1 MGDSYVAEAL
11 GWLGAN
17 QVADGGP
24 RPGTG
29 RPVVLVADDNAD
41 MRLQL
46 QRILSAHYDV
56 LTAAD
61 GEAALEVARGVEP
74 ALIVTDVMM
83 PKLDGFG
90 LVNALRQ
97 DADLAMIPVVMLSAR
112 AGIEAAGEALLA
124 GAEDYLIKPFRSRD
138 LLTRVA
144 ARLDAAARTRSW
156 HDEEVGAAG
165 RAAIH
170 AHLAEAVSGAMSI
183 KDVVVAVRASPLSTL
198 GATTASVGVIDA
210 ANDLITI
217 EYADAIDPLFDPL
230 FSDRYHTV
238 AVDAPVPMAQ
248 AIRDDDT
255 LVLTGPPDEA
265 NAHTPWAVSPG
276 RSKGASVSVP
286 LHGKRRRGDRG
297 LHPHLAG
304 AETVLR
310 RRHRRSSRSQR
321 AWWAG
326 PLSVSSPLSASTA
339 WPPSSRTGCSIST
352 GGPPPP

>member
-1 MGDSYVAEAL
+1 M
-11 GWLGAN
+11 
-17 QVADGGP
+17 
-24 RPGTG
+24 
-29 RPVVLVADDNAD
+29 
-41 MRLQL
+41 
-46 QRILSAHYDV
+46 SAHYDV

-97 DADLAMIPVVMLSAR
+97 DADLAMIPVVMLPAR

-124 GAEDYLIKPFRSRD
+124 GAEDYLIKPFRFRD
-138 LLTRVA
+138 LLGTRWRP
-144 ARLDAAARTRSW
+144 ARTAAARTRSW
-156 HDEEVGAAG
+156 HDEQVGAAG

-198 GATTASVGVIDA
+198 GATTASVGVIHA

-248 AIRDDDT
+248 AIRDDHT

-276 RSKGASVSVP
+276 RSKGASVECAP
-286 LHGKRRRGDRG
+286 ARKRRRRDRG

-310 RRHRRSSRSQR
+310 RRHRHRRGVC
-321 AWWAG
+321 A
-326 PLSVSSPLSASTA
+326 P
-339 WPPSSRTGCSIST
+339 
-352 GGPPPP
+352 GGPGH